1 MISSLEEFI
10 PVKSIDYVSS
20 LIEKENIQFKIVKE
34 RRSKHGDFKR
44 TINGDYIIT
53 INRFYNQYRF
63 ILTLIHELAHYF
75 VTIKYFK
82 AKPHGKLWKNKFKQL
97 LNPLLDKSVFPND
110 LLKCLSKHMENPKS
124 TFSYDLELSKV
135 LDKYDN
141 SRQNYSYL
149 DQVKDG
155 EIFFYGDGNRFLK
168 IKKRRKRYLCE
179 NLLNK
184 KKYLF
189 LGNAKI
195 KIDEN
200 SSN

>member
-110 LLKCLSKHMENPKS
+110 LLKYLSRHMENPKS

-141 SRQNYSYL
+141 SRQKYFYL

>member
-1 MISSLEEFI
+1 MISNLEEFL
-10 PVKSIDYVSS
+10 PVNSINYVSS
-20 LIEKENIQFKIVKE
+20 LIEKENIQFKVVKQ

-75 VTIKYFK
+75 VTIKYYK

-110 LLKCLSKHMENPKS
+110 LLKCLSIHMKKPKS
-124 TFSYDLELSKV
+124 TFSYDSELSRV

-141 SRQNYSYL
+141 SRQKYFYL

-155 EIFFYGDGNRFLK
+155 EIFFYGDGNKFLK

-179 NLLNK
+179 NLINK

>member
-1 MISSLEEFI
+1 MISNLEEFI
-10 PVKSIDYVSS
+10 PVKSINYVNS
-20 LIEKENIQFKIVKE
+20 LIEKEKIQFKIVRE
-34 RRSKHGDFKR
+34 RSSKHGDFKR

-53 INRFYNQYRF
+53 INRFNNPYRF
-63 ILTLIHELAHYF
+63 VISLILELALYY
-75 VTIKYFK
+75 VTIIYYK
-82 AKPHGKLWKNKFKQL
+82 ANPHGTLWKNKFKQL
-97 LNPLLDKSVFPND
+97 LNPILNKSVFPND
-110 LLKCLSKHMENPKS
+110 LLKCLSKHMENPRS

-141 SRQNYSYL
+141 SRHKYFYL

-155 EIFFYGDGNRFLK
+155 DTFFYGDGNKFLK

-179 NLLNK
+179 NLVNK
-184 KKYLF
+184 RKYLF

-195 KIDEN
+195 KLDEN

>member
-1 MISSLEEFI
+1 MISNFEEFI
-10 PVKSIDYVSS
+10 PVKSINYVNS
-20 LIEKENIQFKIVKE
+20 LIEKEKIQFKIVRE
-34 RRSKHGDFKR
+34 RSSKHGDFKR

-53 INRFYNQYRF
+53 INRFYNPYRF
-63 ILTLIHELAHYF
+63 VLTLIHELAHYF
-75 VTIKYFK
+75 VTIKYYK
-82 AKPHGKLWKNKFKQL
+82 AKPHGTLWKNKFKQL
-97 LNPLLDKSVFPND
+97 LNPILNKSVFPND
-110 LLKCLSKHMENPKS
+110 LLKCLSKHMENPRS

-141 SRQNYSYL
+141 SRHKYFYL

-155 EIFFYGDGNRFLK
+155 DTFFYGDGNKFLK

-179 NLLNK
+179 NLVNK
-184 KKYLF
+184 RKYLF

-195 KIDEN
+195 KLDEN

>member
-10 PVKSIDYVSS
+10 PVKSINYVSS

-44 TINGDYIIT
+44 TINGNYIIT
-53 INRFYNQYRF
+53 INRFYNKYRF

-75 VTIKYFK
+75 VTIKYCK
-82 AKPHGKLWKNKFKQL
+82 AKPHGELWKNKFKQL

-141 SRQNYSYL
+141 SRQKYFYL

-195 KIDEN
+195 KINED

>member
-1 MISSLEEFI
+1 MISNLEEFL
-10 PVKSIDYVSS
+10 PVNSINYVSS
-20 LIEKENIQFKIVKE
+20 LIEKENIQFKVVKQ

-75 VTIKYFK
+75 VTIKYYK

-110 LLKCLSKHMENPKS
+110 LLKCLSIHMKNPKS

-141 SRQNYSYL
+141 SRQKYFYL
-149 DQVKDG
+149 DQVNDG
-155 EIFFYGDGNRFLK
+155 EIFFYGDGNKFLK

-179 NLLNK
+179 NLINK

>member
-1 MISSLEEFI
+1 
-10 PVKSIDYVSS
+10 
-20 LIEKENIQFKIVKE
+20 
-34 RRSKHGDFKR
+34 
-44 TINGDYIIT
+44 
-53 INRFYNQYRF
+53 
-63 ILTLIHELAHYF
+63 
-75 VTIKYFK
+75 
-82 AKPHGKLWKNKFKQL
+82 
-97 LNPLLDKSVFPND
+97 
-110 LLKCLSKHMENPKS
+110 MENPRS

-141 SRQNYSYL
+141 SRHKYFYL

-155 EIFFYGDGNRFLK
+155 DTFFYGDGNKFLK

-184 KKYLF
+184 RKYLF

-195 KIDEN
+195 KLDEN

>member
-1 MISSLEEFI
+1 MISNLEEFL
-10 PVKSIDYVSS
+10 PVNSINYVSS
-20 LIEKENIQFKIVKE
+20 LIGKENIQFKVVKQ

-75 VTIKYFK
+75 VTIKYYK

-110 LLKCLSKHMENPKS
+110 LLKCLSIHMKNPKS

-141 SRQNYSYL
+141 SRQKYFYL
-149 DQVKDG
+149 DQVNDG
-155 EIFFYGDGNRFLK
+155 EIFFYGDGNKFLK

-179 NLLNK
+179 NLINK